1 MQVRP
6 VKTKV
11 SLVQNADEHRG
22 PEIFHGAFS
31 AVKVFK
37 TWVGSSHG
45 VSWQV
50 GVFIFLCYGE
60 TEWWEAKSLFVNLF
74 IFISWVG
81 MFYLYVCVCTT
92 CMLGAFEVGQ
102 IKGNL
107 SSWDCIYS
115 WL

>member
-31 AVKVFK
+31 AVKVCK

-50 GVFIFLCYGE
+50 GVFIFLCYAE
-60 TEWWEAKSLFVNLF
+60 TEWWEAKSLFLNLF
-74 IFISWVG
+74 IF
-81 MFYLYVCVCTT
+81 YLMGRYVLPLCMCVHHVHAWC
-92 CMLGAFEVGQ
+92 L
-102 IKGNL
+102 
-107 SSWDCIYS
+107 
-115 WL
+115 